1 MHKFIDWQELP
12 FKKTSGKEKL
22 RCPACDSQRS
32 DKKDKSLQ
40 VDHNEGYG
48 KCHYCEALTFREDT
62 SKRNKTYADLEP
74 VKGISYSDKFLNW
87 VNKERGISKET
98 LEALYVSEEMAY
110 QPAKGKEMNSITFN
124 YYEGSKLVQKKFRSP
139 LKDFSA
145 SKGGKPILYNI
156 NASVGAE
163 ELWIVEGEFDVLAL
177 YEAGIK
183 NAVSLP
189 NGANDSDEYW
199 ANSEK
204 YIKDIASFIIATD
217 NDKKGIEM
225 RERIAQRLGRWRC
238 KFVEWAGKD
247 ANDDLRS
254 GDLQTSIQ
262 NIQEF
267 PVGGT
272 YTVGDLYTSLLD
284 LHKNGLPETLSP
296 KKECFGELHKV
307 FSVMRGHLVT
317 VTGIP
322 SHGKSSFTDWY
333 LLNLIQEQKMKMSV
347 FSPEHSPM
355 ELHLSKFAQLA
366 LGKSFFGDTDR
377 ATVQD
382 LHRFKEWANEK
393 LYFTSAENGDFPTW
407 SWLFDKFKEQ
417 IYAFG
422 IDVFVIDAFNKVML
436 DKGEEGKAAID
447 SVLTRL
453 TLFAQMHNCII
464 FLVAHPT
471 KMKKDANGRYE
482 IPSLYD
488 VSGSADFRNQT
499 HDGFSIYRYFPDQ
512 EQEGYNVFMNLK
524 TKFDFQGKIGGTVNF
539 EYDLRSGRYF
549 AMGHRK
555 YYDDMTKPTETQSSL
570 DSLPVSK
577 KSTTFAEALENPE
590 DDLPF

>member
-1 MHKFIDWQELP
+1 MHNFIQWDELP

-48 KCHYCEALTFREDT
+48 KCHYCEALTFREST
-62 SKRNKTYADLEP
+62 TKRNKKYTELEAP
-74 VKGISYSDKFLNW
+74 TGISYSEGLLKW
-87 VNKERGISKET
+87 AKEERGLDKET
-98 LEALYVSEEMAY
+98 LEALYVTEEKHY
-110 QPAKGKEMNSITFN
+110 QPAKGKDMNCITFN
-124 YYEGSKLVQKKFRSP
+124 YYEGSSLVNKKFRSAA
-139 LKDFSA
+139 KDFSA
-145 SKGGKPILYNI
+145 VKGGKPILYNI
-156 NASVGAE
+156 NATIGAK

-177 YEAGIK
+177 YQQGIK
-183 NAVSLP
+183 NVVSLP

-204 YIKDIASFIIATD
+204 YIKDIGSFVIATD
-217 NDKKGIEM
+217 NDEKGIEI

-238 KFVEWAGKD
+238 KFVEWKNKD
-247 ANDDLRS
+247 ANDDLLS
-254 GDLQTSIQ
+254 GDLETSIQ
-262 NIQEF
+262 SIQEF

-272 YTVGDLYTSLLD
+272 HSVGDLFSNLLD
-284 LHKNGLPETLSP
+284 LHKNGLPETISP
-296 KKECFGELHKV
+296 QKECFGELPKV

-333 LLNLIQEQKMKMSV
+333 LLNLVQEQKMKMSI

-366 LGKSFFGDTDR
+366 LGKSFFGHDR

-393 LYFTSAENGDFPTW
+393 LYFTSAEDGEFPTW

-422 IDVFVIDAFNKVML
+422 IDIFIIDAFNKVLM

-524 TKFDFQGKIGGTVNF
+524 TKFDFQGKIGSTVNF

-549 AMGHRK
+549 AMGKPR
-555 YYDDMTKPTETQSSL
+555 YLDDMTQKKVEQKQLTSLVNKEISSTFSESLETPT
-570 DSLPVSK
+570 
-577 KSTTFAEALENPE
+577 